1 MAHRQ
6 RTAVRDG
13 AGLADSG
20 AAAILLAEAIAI
32 AVIVARS
39 PALLLPVSTSSG
51 STSFVVTQVD
61 VGLGVIV
68 PLALGALAHLL
79 SAPVRSPAGAA
90 SGPLRWVERS
100 LSASITLFLI
110 AELNGIRELGMLVA
124 IYALT
129 SAMVLFGVLQERW
142 TSSPRMLPAIF
153 AAMIGIV
160 PWGLI
165 AWYEIAPA
173 VLAGGGPT
181 TWVRVLTVLML
192 VLFLVAGAQ
201 AWRTPA
207 TSRTSRASVVLSVVL
222 RSALAWGVAMAI
234 AGGVGVS

>member
-1 MAHRQ
+1 MSGERASGSGPNGGGRAH
-6 RTAVRDG
+6 V
-13 AGLADSG
+13 
-20 AAAILLAEAIAI
+20 AAAAVLLAEAIVI
-32 AVIVARS
+32 AVLVARG
-39 PALLLPVSTSSG
+39 PTLLLPVSTSSG

-79 SAPVRSPAGAA
+79 IASERGPAGAA
-90 SGPLRWVERS
+90 SGPLRWGERS
-100 LSASITLFLI
+100 LSASITVFLI

-173 VLAGGGPT
+173 VVGGGGPT
-181 TWVRVLTVLML
+181 VWVRVLTVITL

-201 AWRTPA
+201 AWRSSA
-207 TSRTSRASVVLSVVL
+207 RSRASMVFGVVL
-222 RSALAWGVAMAI
+222 RSALAWGVAAAI
-234 AGGVGVS
+234 IGGVGGS